1 MIVDKA
7 DAEGMIVRG
16 FDAYEVLAV
25 TPTIEKGKA
34 YRVNIVVG
42 KEIPSTLF
50 CDTSIFSLHRSEN

>member
-7 DAEGMIVRG
+7 DAECMIGRG

-25 TPTIEKGKA
+25 APTIEKGQA

-42 KEIPSTLF
+42 KEIPSALF
-50 CDTSIFSLHRSEN
+50 CVTSIFSLHRREN

>member
-1 MIVDKA
+1 MIIDKA

-25 TPTIEKGKA
+25 APTIEKCKA

-42 KEIPSTLF
+42 KEIPSALF
-50 CDTSIFSLHRSEN
+50 CGTSIFSLHRREN